1 MSKDVNVYVTRA
13 SGVYGL
19 SEHIEQ
25 LRNPPPLPDGLNGC
39 IHPSKTSRPGSEPWV
54 DLFVLVG

>member
-25 LRNPPPLPDGLNGC
+25 LRNTPPLPDGLEWM
-39 IHPSKTSRPGSEPWV
+39 HPSVQNEQAWE
-54 DLFVLVG
+54 